1 MLCWALKAN
10 FTNLSRRTTQA
21 ISFHDMTAES
31 AGNEMKSVNHVHAHC
46 VTNLP
51 APCREGERDG
61 EIKMRTETEIRPT
74 CVAPRRRDCGLRLG
88 GILCYVAAHLWHWTT
103 FCWKQRTR

>member
-1 MLCWALKAN
+1 MLCWAFKAN

-51 APCREGERDG
+51 APCREEAICSPLLNSTVGSPPLPPG
-61 EIKMRTETEIRPT
+61 
-74 CVAPRRRDCGLRLG
+74 RREFREGSRLFALDSFAIG
-88 GILCYVAAHLWHWTT
+88 PKRFASYAA
-103 FCWKQRTR
+103 

>member
-1 MLCWALKAN
+1 MLCWAFKAN

-31 AGNEMKSVNHVHAHC
+31 AGNEMKSVTHVHAHC

-51 APCREGERDG
+51 APCRERD
-61 EIKMRTETEIRPT
+61 EETEMRTEIQMRPLGALLRRIFPVW
-74 CVAPRRRDCGLRLG
+74 CRPNEQIAPDR
-88 GILCYVAAHLWHWTT
+88 
-103 FCWKQRTR
+103 